1 MCAASAPIGSDNTRR
16 SCDPHRHQAYRYRR
30 TLVFGVAIAVAS
42 CSPVETHN
50 HTDRATGQAF
60 AMPPCILPLPA
71 VTKPQRLSVDGSAQ
85 PSGAIEPVQAW
96 CPVHRFHQEP
106 VATQER
112 FLLWS
117 ERHGDALRQRA
128 ANEIDWDNVA
138 EEIEDMGNNVVRS
151 VASHLVQAILHDV
164 PTARLAVLRLLRAP
178 STCRLTKSKTPPLGA
193 VVLGPGASSGAAWTR
208 LCNGT
213 PAFCLRV
220 PA

>member
-1 MCAASAPIGSDNTRR
+1 VTRIVTRPTAIGALWFLALQLPSRLARQWRPITI
-16 SCDPHRHQAYRYRR
+16 P
-30 TLVFGVAIAVAS
+30 IARLGKPS
-42 CSPVETHN
+42 LC
-50 HTDRATGQAF
+50 
-60 AMPPCILPLPA
+60 PCILPLPA